1 MMFLD
6 LELKNEFT
14 INVYDTDMDGRPI
27 GNIGI
32 VKVLPTMF
40 DIRKEPRMVDP
51 TSFLYIYKLNEYG
64 KNFINSYF
72 NRQFEYGWV
81 DYSLTDNIELL
92 KELDKAQQMILQ
104 LNNRIDEI
112 NQIL

>member
-40 DIRKEPRMVDP
+40 DIKKEERLVTP
-51 TSFLYIYKLNEYG
+51 TSFFYIYNLNEKG
-64 KNFINSYF
+64 ESFINTRF
-72 NRQFEYGWV
+72 NKQLEYGHV
-81 DYSLTDNIELL
+81 DFNLTNRIELL
-92 KELDKAQQMILQ
+92 KEIEVAQQKILQ